1 MKAQDLTSDWPACL
15 HTVVEVCLA
24 SRFPMAVWRGPELTA
39 IYNNAYAYL
48 LGARHP
54 ASLGRPAAEGWGEC
68 WRHFAAQAQEV
79 VTLGTATWNERTYM
93 ALERN
98 GTLVDV
104 WFTWSLSPIR
114 DQDGR
119 VCAILCT
126 MTDDT
131 AAELAD
137 RERAE
142 VERAEAALFASRA
155 RLENILSAAEVGA
168 WSLDLRTGRLDS
180 DRNVAEFH
188 GLGEADLRNRGP
200 SAFVDRIHPEDAPRL
215 EAALTRAHDTG
226 DFFDPIYRIVRSDGS
241 IRWIANRGRV
251 ISDEKGEPVS
261 IDGVAIDVTERQLAE
276 QRLRQSEERLALATG
291 AAELGII
298 EWNAVSDVSLWENA
312 RTYEI
317 FGRDP
322 SAGPLNRRQAI
333 EAGIVHPDDVQ
344 KLDLALKAASR
355 PGGVFKLISR
365 IKRQNDGAWRWLELA
380 GALSTTA
387 DGKPLKLV
395 TVVADITD
403 RKRVESERA
412 LHLDSER
419 AARTEAERVSH
430 MKDEFLATLSHELR
444 TPLNAI
450 LGWSELLKAD
460 GLTDSTRL
468 QAVEIIDRNARVQT
482 RLIEDLLEMSRIISG
497 KVRLDVQAI
506 DLADVVQ
513 AAVESA
519 QPMAA
524 TRGVRLSKV
533 IDAGAG
539 KMNGDPARLQQV
551 ITNLL
556 SNAIK
561 FTPVGGNVR
570 VQLAQTPNDIQVIVR
585 DNGSGIAP
593 DFAPFLFDRFAQAE
607 PSHTR
612 RFGGLGLGL
621 SIVKQLVEMHGGSVV
636 AESAGLGK
644 GSTFT
649 VSLPVVRLSAGANE
663 DVDGVAREQDA
674 EKNSEATKLTG
685 IKVLV
690 VDDEPDAR
698 ELMKRVL
705 ETRDAKV
712 VTAASAA
719 VGLDLVERYR
729 PDIVLSDIGMP
740 GIDGYD
746 FIRQVRAL
754 GAKRGGT
761 VPAIAVTAFARA
773 EDRERALRA
782 GYQSHLPKPMQV
794 HQLVAAIA
802 ASVSCS
808 A

>member
-1 MKAQDLTSDWPACL
+1 R
-15 HTVVEVCLA
+15 V
-24 SRFPMAVWRGPELTA
+24 
-39 IYNNAYAYL
+39 
-48 LGARHP
+48 HP
-54 ASLGRPAAEGWGEC
+54 
-68 WRHFAAQAQEV
+68 
-79 VTLGTATWNERTYM
+79 
-93 ALERN
+93 
-98 GTLVDV
+98 D
-104 WFTWSLSPIR
+104 
-114 DQDGR
+114 
-119 VCAILCT
+119 
-126 MTDDT
+126 
-131 AAELAD
+131 
-137 RERAE
+137 
-142 VERAEAALFASRA
+142 
-155 RLENILSAAEVGA
+155 
-168 WSLDLRTGRLDS
+168 
-180 DRNVAEFH
+180 
-188 GLGEADLRNRGP
+188 
-200 SAFVDRIHPEDAPRL
+200 DAPLL

-226 DFFDPIYRIVRSDGS
+226 AFFDPIYRIVRPDGS

-261 IDGVAIDVTERQLAE
+261 IDGVAIDITERQLAE
-276 QRLRQSEERLALATG
+276 QRRRQSEERLALATR

-298 EWNAVSDVSLWENA
+298 EWNAVSDVSLWENP

-322 SAGPLNRRQAI
+322 GEGPLNRRQAL
-333 EAGIVHPDDVQ
+333 EAGIVHPDDIQ
-344 KLDLALKAASR
+344 KFELALKAASR
-355 PGGVFKLISR
+355 PGGTFKLTTR

-380 GALSTTA
+380 GALTTTT

-395 TVVADITD
+395 AVIADITD
-403 RKRVESERA
+403 RKRAES
-412 LHLDSER
+412 
-419 AARTEAERVSH
+419 ERVSH

-460 GLTDSTRL
+460 GLADATRL

-497 KVRLDVQAI
+497 KVRLDLQPI
-506 DLADVVQ
+506 DLADIVD

-519 QPMAA
+519 QPMAS

-533 IDAGAG
+533 IDAGVG
-539 KMNGDPARLQQV
+539 KMSGDPARLQQV
-551 ITNLL
+551 VTNLL

-570 VQLAQTPNDIQVIVR
+570 VQLAQGSTDIRIIVR

-621 SIVKQLVEMHGGSVV
+621 SIVKQLVEMHGGNVT

-649 VSLPVVRLSAGANE
+649 VSLPLARVTAGAND
-663 DVDGVAREQDA
+663 DVDDA
-674 EKNSEATKLTG
+674 VRGYAADAGGLDIKLLTG
-685 IKVLV
+685 IKILV

-705 ETRDAKV
+705 ETREAKV

-719 VGLDLVERYR
+719 IGLELVERYR

-754 GAKRGGT
+754 GVTRGGT

-773 EDRERALRA
+773 EDRERALLA

-802 ASVSCS
+802 ASVPCS
-808 A
+808 P